1 MKIAGIETE
10 VESNE
15 TFGVALPT
23 YFHDAAAATEKRR
36 QAVAA
41 RRARRLR
48 VRGKVV
54 VRQTTRRQNFFVAE
68 TTHTSPGVE
77 RGRNKNARIY
87 FTRAQLH
94 LVALISDCLMIRD

>member
-1 MKIAGIETE
+1 MKIAGSETE
-10 VESNE
+10 VDSNA
-15 TFGVALPT
+15 TCSVS
-23 YFHDAAAATEKRR
+23 YFHDAAATEERR
-36 QAVAA
+36 QVVAA
-41 RRARRLR
+41 RRRARRLR

-87 FTRAQLH
+87 FTRAQLY
-94 LVALISDCLMIRD
+94 LVALSSDYLMLRG